1 MTNLRIDLKSLS
13 CISYGLYIVT
23 SRLGERLN
31 GQIVNTVV
39 QVSGRPPKIAVSI
52 NKENLT
58 HELIS
63 ESGVFGVSVL
73 DETTPMTLI
82 STFGFRSGRDI
93 NKFEKVK
100 HKLGTTKVPLVI
112 EHVVSVLEAKVVD
125 SVNVGT
131 HTVFVGEVLSGE
143 VIASGR
149 ALTYDFYKVHLKG
162 KTPKNAPSYIETDP
176 ERKETEREEG
186 EKPMNRYVCTVCGY
200 LYDPEQGDPENGIMP
215 GTAFDDLPPSW
226 TCPICGVGKDAFKPE
241 E

>member
-1 MTNLRIDLKSLS
+1 MTKPDIAPRSLS
-13 CISYGLYIVT
+13 CINYGLYIVT
-23 SRLGERLN
+23 SRSGEKLN

-58 HELIS
+58 HEFIS

-82 STFGFRSGRDI
+82 GTFGFRSGRDV

-100 HKLGTTKVPLVI
+100 HTFGVTKTPLVT
-112 EHVVSVLEAKVVD
+112 EHTISVLEAKVID

-131 HTVFVGEVLSGE
+131 HTVFVGEVLSGQ
-143 VIASGR
+143 VIKKGR
-149 ALTYDFYKVHLKG
+149 ALTYDFYKEHLKG
-162 KTPKNAPSYIETDP
+162 KTPKEAPSYVETSKEPREKQP
-176 ERKETEREEG
+176 EKG
-186 EKPMNRYVCTVCGY
+186 AKPMKKYVCSVCGY
-200 LYDPEQGDPENGIMP
+200 LYDPKMGDPANGIKP
-215 GTAFDDLPPSW
+215 GTAFEDIPPNW
-226 TCPICGVGKDAFKPE
+226 TCPVCGVDKDAFKPE